1 MTPFKYKFKGC
12 FIVQENNTIT
22 AGSIIIENRKVINLS
37 GVSECLGFDEET
49 ILLDTK
55 LGKLTIKG
63 NSLHI
68 QNFNT
73 ATGELTAE
81 GRIHAVAYTV
91 SDTKQSFFG
100 KIFR

>member
-1 MTPFKYKFKGC
+1 M
-12 FIVQENNTIT
+12 QENNTVG
-22 AGSIIIENRKVINLS
+22 GSIIIENRKIINLS
-37 GVSECLGFDEET
+37 GVSECLGFDDET
-49 ILLDTK
+49 ISLDTK

-63 NSLHI
+63 TGLHI

-81 GRIHAVAYTV
+81 GRIHAIVYTV
-91 SDTKQSFFG
+91 NDSKQSFFG

>member
-1 MTPFKYKFKGC
+1 M
-12 FIVQENNTIT
+12 QENNIVSS
-22 AGSIIIENRKVINLS
+22 SIIIENRKLINLS
-37 GVSECLGFDEET
+37 GVSECLGFDDET

-63 NSLHI
+63 SGLHI

-91 SDTKQSFFG
+91 NDKKESFLG